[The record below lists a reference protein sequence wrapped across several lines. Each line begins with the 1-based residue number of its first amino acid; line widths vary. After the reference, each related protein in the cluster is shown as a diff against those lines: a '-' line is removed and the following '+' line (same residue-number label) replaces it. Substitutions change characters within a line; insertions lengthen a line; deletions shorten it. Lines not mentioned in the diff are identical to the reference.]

1 MNIAMGVTV
10 MMTFLTFHFISF
22 HRNMMAMINPRYRDS
37 LQAKKQWEQNQTT
50 QMLIL
55 MRCLAKWRQVLPSL
69 ILLMKKQRLKILEP
83 LVEKQ
88 VWKRMLATKVAL
100 SA

>member
-1 MNIAMGVTV
+1 MSIAMGATV
-10 MMTFLTFHFISF
+10 MMTFLTFHFISY
-22 HRNMMAMINPRYRDS
+22 HRDMMAMIKPRYRDC
-37 LQAKKQWEQNQTT
+37 LQAKKQWEQNRTT
-50 QMLIL
+50 QNVNSDEVFGQVG
-55 MRCLAKWRQVLPSL
+55 QVLPSL
-69 ILLMKKQRLKILEP
+69 ILVMRKQRLKTLEP